1 MKTTEVMMRLWSF
14 VKESH
19 SFLLLAFIG
28 AVCSVLCSLVA
39 PLSIGALIDALSKQA
54 SLSVAIPYLCILL
67 FLYLGYSLF
76 QWCMMYASNKIAFS
90 SSYYLRKKVF
100 HKLDKLP
107 ISFFDTHARGDL
119 ISHFINDIDF
129 ISNGLLQGLS
139 TMIGGIVTI
148 VVCMSIMLVL
158 NWQMSIVVILSA
170 PFTYFVAKTITTRT
184 HSYFRI
190 QANTLGELNGFSEEM
205 IAQIKTI
212 KTYHNEEH
220 IVEQFKQ
227 INQTLYANG
236 VNSQFYGSL
245 ANPSTRFVSNSAY
258 ALVGMIGAIMA
269 LQGSI
274 SIGSI
279 SVFLMYATM
288 FSKPFNEITGV
299 LTQLQSGVAS
309 AKRIF
314 TLLDLAEEKNVDSLT
329 SFQHVLGDIRFSNV
343 SFSYDKN
350 KPLIQNLTLHV
361 QAGSKVAIVGKTGAG
376 KTTLVNLLMRFY
388 DIQSGDIY
396 LDDKSIYE
404 CTRDSL
410 RQNIGLVLQDTYL
423 FEDSIAANIAY
434 GKKDATRED
443 IIKAAKKSGAHDFI
457 RRLEQGYDT
466 LLHANSNSLSKGQC
480 QLLSITRVLLMDP
493 SILILD
499 EATSSIDTCSEQ
511 HINKAMFTLME
522 GKTSFVIAHRLSTII
537 HSDII
542 LAMDHGDIV
551 EQGSHEALLAKN
563 GYYAQLYQS
572 QFM

>member
-1 MKTTEVMMRLWSF
+1 
-14 VKESH
+14 
-19 SFLLLAFIG
+19 
-28 AVCSVLCSLVA
+28 
-39 PLSIGALIDALSKQA
+39 
-54 SLSVAIPYLCILL
+54 
-67 FLYLGYSLF
+67 
-76 QWCMMYASNKIAFS
+76 
-90 SSYYLRKKVF
+90 
-100 HKLDKLP
+100 
-107 ISFFDTHARGDL
+107 
-119 ISHFINDIDF
+119 
-129 ISNGLLQGLS
+129 
-139 TMIGGIVTI
+139 
-148 VVCMSIMLVL
+148 
-158 NWQMSIVVILSA
+158 
-170 PFTYFVAKTITTRT
+170 
-184 HSYFRI
+184 
-190 QANTLGELNGFSEEM
+190 
-205 IAQIKTI
+205 
-212 KTYHNEEH
+212 
-220 IVEQFKQ
+220 
-227 INQTLYANG
+227 
-236 VNSQFYGSL
+236 
-245 ANPSTRFVSNSAY
+245 
-258 ALVGMIGAIMA
+258 
-269 LQGSI
+269 
-274 SIGSI
+274 
-279 SVFLMYATM
+279 
-288 FSKPFNEITGV
+288 
-299 LTQLQSGVAS
+299 
-309 AKRIF
+309 
-314 TLLDLAEEKNVDSLT
+314 
-329 SFQHVLGDIRFSNV
+329 DIRFSNV